1 MSHVPQA
8 CPQEPSTL
16 DSTDDLVLTWHGK
29 MIRGGGL
36 IQRLD
41 VTWHGVQRGASVHM
55 AAHSYI
61 ALLQDQGQ
69 RGPDPGVKPRCALT
83 GRGGAE

>member
-1 MSHVPQA
+1 MLRSRWSKRKLWRFGQDTGQESGWLMSHVPQA

-36 IQRLD
+36 I
-41 VTWHGVQRGASVHM
+41 
-55 AAHSYI
+55 
-61 ALLQDQGQ
+61 
-69 RGPDPGVKPRCALT
+69 
-83 GRGGAE
+83 